1 MNNLR
6 DDQRFEI
13 ERAFD
18 LLPHVV
24 GASWAVI
31 WFRQSKIKKPT
42 RQEFREKVLEYFNML
57 QPLFE
62 SYPASDKFT
71 DMKKYIQWRENEE
84 LEKIRQ
90 GKNPEIE
97 KRYDRYIDYG

>member
-1 MNNLR
+1 MR
-6 DDQRFEI
+6 DDERFEI

-31 WFRQSKIKKPT
+31 WYRLNGIKNPT
-42 RQEFREKVLEYFNML
+42 REEFHEKVLEYFELIN
-57 QPLFE
+57 PLFE
-62 SYPASDKFT
+62 SFS
-71 DMKKYIQWRENEE
+71 KYEGLEDISKYVKQRRNSEI
-84 LEKIRQ
+84 EKIKQ
-90 GKNPEIE
+90 GLNMEIE